1 MYDLMLPK
9 IIEQKITYSMTEIF
23 SVKAEEIDIS
33 DADNFADRNWDAL
46 IFCEHS
52 TLQGDLVFGL
62 SVYASKEIGPTLSE
76 KDFSLRLA
84 QKLGVIVVF
93 SGNTMFPSVW
103 RAASPE
109 GNVIYIRLEHPSHEG
124 GDLRIIG
131 TQLPLPGFPH
141 VPLDEFPD
149 LIRAEQIPT
158 PAVDSFYV
166 EDQTGELRKFY
177 QLAVGWERLTKRMGT
192 GWPPFGWY
200 PLNLYQED
208 LEMREEAGKIADLL
222 PEKESEKA
230 HSLLTQLDQK
240 FYKETVETKQGKTT
254 LEAEDKSP
262 WYKRRVPRV
271 APWQGPKSG
280 G

>member
-1 MYDLMLPK
+1 MLPK
-9 IIEQKITYSMTEIF
+9 VIEQKEITFLITEIF
-23 SVKAEEIDIS
+23 SVNAEEIDIS
-33 DADNFADRNWDAL
+33 DADNFADRDWDAL
-46 IFCEHS
+46 IFCEYS
-52 TLQGDLVFGL
+52 PLQGDLVFGL

-93 SGNTMFPSVW
+93 PGNTMFPSVW

-131 TQLPLPGFPH
+131 TQLPLPGFLH

-149 LIRAEQIPT
+149 LIRVEQIPT